1 MLNGRAGPGQ
11 VGQHG
16 RVQRIHGVADVADR
30 YDVVLCDVWG
40 VVHDGRAAFP
50 EAVEALQALRER
62 GVVVVLLSNA
72 SRLSRQLPELLAQV
86 GVPEGTWDAI
96 VTSGDVARS
105 ELARRSPGPV
115 HRLGREGDDALW
127 AGLGL
132 EFTGLS
138 SARFVA
144 MAGLA
149 PGDEP
154 ADYDRS
160 LRRALVRDLELVIAN
175 PDVQVQLGDQ
185 LVWCP
190 GAVARRYVA
199 MGGRT
204 LQAGKPFAP
213 IYQRARDEAQR
224 VSGTTVEVSR
234 MLAIGDGIGTDLL
247 GANRV
252 GLDSLFIATG
262 VNGAAL
268 LSNGYL
274 DVARAQAALEAAHVR
289 ATWAMSKLS

>member
-1 MLNGRAGPGQ
+1 M
-11 VGQHG
+11 
-16 RVQRIHGVADVADR
+16 QRLRSVVELADR

-50 EAVEALQALRER
+50 DAVEALRALRER
-62 GVVVVLLSNA
+62 GVAVVLLSNA
-72 SRLSRQLPELLAQV
+72 SRLSRQLPEVLAAV
-86 GVPEGTWDAI
+86 GVPEEAWDAI
-96 VTSGDVARS
+96 VTSGDVARG

-115 HRLGREGDDALW
+115 HRLGRDTDDALW
-127 AGLGL
+127 AGLGM
-132 EFTGLS
+132 EFSGLS
-138 SARFVA
+138 AARFVA

-149 PGDEP
+149 AGDEP
-154 ADYDRS
+154 ADYDGS
-160 LRRALVRDLELVIAN
+160 LRRALERDLELLIAN
-175 PDVQVQLGDQ
+175 PDVQVQVGDQ
-185 LVWCP
+185 LAWCP

-224 VSGTTVEVSR
+224 VRGGMVQTSR
-234 MLAIGDGIGTDLL
+234 VLAIGDGIDTDLL

-252 GLDSLFIATG
+252 GMDSLFIATG
-262 VNGAAL
+262 INGRAL

-274 DVARAQAALEAAHVR
+274 DLARAAAALEAAHVR
-289 ATWAMSKLS
+289 ATWAMSRLS